1 MATQKG
7 DRKKTG
13 RVQRNGKWAD
23 YVGLRM
29 KWRQKVARV
38 SSTRGTE
45 ASQTSRWD
53 IVTRWTQQEIVDWE

>member
-23 YVGLRM
+23 CVRM

-38 SSTRGTE
+38 TPGE
-45 ASQTSRWD
+45 Q
-53 IVTRWTQQEIVDWE
+53 

>member
-13 RVQRNGKWAD
+13 RVQRNGKWTD
-23 YVGLRM
+23 CVGLKRM

-38 SSTRGTE
+38 TPGE
-45 ASQTSRWD
+45 Q
-53 IVTRWTQQEIVDWE
+53 